1 LIKLRKDNDGL
12 RYRNGTGTTET
23 SGNAVKYYVQ
33 NTNGTK
39 LCIVVNPGNDISN
52 PVGGTIIFDANGATP
67 KSSQCEGTAVTVIR
81 Y

>member
-1 LIKLRKDNDGL
+1 MKVHLKIWKHFLGCSFLFSELLKLNKIFR
-12 RYRNGTGTTET
+12 
-23 SGNAVKYYVQ
+23 AFF
-33 NTNGTK
+33 NGTK

-52 PVGGTIIFDANGATP
+52 PVGGTIIFDANGAAP